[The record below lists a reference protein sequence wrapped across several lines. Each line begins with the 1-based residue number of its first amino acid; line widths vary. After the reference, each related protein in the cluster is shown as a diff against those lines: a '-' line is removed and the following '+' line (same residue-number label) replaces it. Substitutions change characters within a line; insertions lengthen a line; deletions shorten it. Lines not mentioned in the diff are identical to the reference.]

1 MLDLTFNRPRLLYNL
16 HFIMI
21 IIFIIFIKKDQGKVR
36 KSEKWHGDIN
46 VQNCERSKAT
56 LS

>member
-1 MLDLTFNRPRLLYNL
+1 
-16 HFIMI
+16 MI
-21 IIFIIFIKKDQGKVR
+21 IIFIKKDQGKVQ

-56 LS
+56 LSSMAKTCFDKDTF

>member
-1 MLDLTFNRPRLLYNL
+1 
-16 HFIMI
+16 MI
-21 IIFIIFIKKDQGKVR
+21 IIFIIFIKKDQGKVQ